1 MSETARAG
9 DPGPVAIRARNVAFD
24 TTAIGLHW
32 IPGHPV
38 ASNFI
43 SSLNL
48 LLPEGERWFVE
59 AFDEALPYVDDDD
72 LREAMR
78 GFIGQEA
85 KHSQVHD
92 KVQWG
97 FLKDNGI
104 DPSPFQRQVEWIFRR
119 VLGPR
124 PALSRRRRRKR
135 LIARL
140 WIIAAVEHFTA
151 VFGDFAL
158 NSNWDEAGA
167 APELCDLYR
176 WHGAEE
182 VEHRAVAHD
191 VATYFGDSYFRR
203 LWAMVAAFPLL
214 ISILVR
220 GTHFIN
226 HHDPD
231 APSSEIELWRAGYQD
246 AKAGLLP
253 GFRHFGG
260 SLLAY
265 LKPGYHPDDIG
276 STAQAV
282 AYLASSPAA
291 RAAL

>member
-1 MSETARAG
+1 MSLSEAAG
-9 DPGPVAIRARNVAFD
+9 DPGPVAIRPRNVSFD
-24 TTAIGLHW
+24 CRGTPLHW

-48 LLPEGERWFVE
+48 MLPEGERWFVE

-85 KHSQVHD
+85 KHSSVHD

-97 FLKDNGI
+97 FLRDNGV
-104 DPSPFQRQVEWIFRR
+104 DPTPFARQVNWIFRR

-124 PALSRRRRRKR
+124 PELSPRRRRKR
-135 LIARL
+135 LIGRL

-151 VFGDFAL
+151 VFGHFAL
-158 NSNWDEAGA
+158 NNGWDEAGA
-167 APELCDLYR
+167 DPVLSDLYR

-182 VEHRAVAHD
+182 VEHRSVAHD

-203 LWAMVAAFPLL
+203 VWAMVAAFPLL
-214 ISILVR
+214 FSILVR

-226 HHDPD
+226 HHDPA
-231 APSSEIELWRAGYQD
+231 APKSEIALWRTGYTD
-246 AKAGLLP
+246 YKAGLVP
-253 GFRHFGG
+253 GFEILT
-260 SLLAY
+260 SLIGY
-265 LKPGYHPDDIG
+265 LKPGYQPADFG

>member
-1 MSETARAG
+1 MSLNESVG
-9 DPGPVAIRARNVAFD
+9 DPGPVAIRPRNVTFD
-24 TTAIGLHW
+24 CTGTPLHW

-48 LLPEGERWFVE
+48 MLPEGERWFVE
-59 AFDEALPYVDDDD
+59 AFDEALPYVEDDD

-85 KHSQVHD
+85 KHSSVHDSVLWAFFGSNEIDPAPFVRQVH
-92 KVQWG
+92 
-97 FLKDNGI
+97 
-104 DPSPFQRQVEWIFRR
+104 WIFRR
-119 VLGPR
+119 VLGPGSGHS
-124 PALSRRRRRKR
+124 ARRRRKR

-140 WIIAAVEHFTA
+140 WMIAAVEHFTA
-151 VFGDFAL
+151 VFGHFAL
-158 NSNWDEAGA
+158 NNAWDEAGA
-167 APELCDLYR
+167 DPVMCDLYR

-182 VEHRAVAHD
+182 VEHRSVAHD

-203 LWAMVAAFPLL
+203 VWAMAAAFPLL
-214 ISILVR
+214 MSILVR
-220 GTHFIN
+220 GTHYLN

-231 APSSEIELWRAGYQD
+231 APTSEIALWRAGYAD
-246 AKAGLLP
+246 SRAGLLP
-253 GFRHFGG
+253 GFEILG
-260 SLLAY
+260 SLIAY
-265 LKPGYHPDDIG
+265 LKPGYRPADIG